1 MVLAANNRFVRDL
14 FFPAHLPQCQNTFAA
29 NAMVLAAMDDA
40 RLGLQP
46 NADVRGIVD
55 CVVFPPAQVI
65 AERRLL
71 LVP

>member
-14 FFPAHLPQCQNTFAA
+14 FFPAHLPQCQSTFAA
-29 NAMVLAAMDDA
+29 NATVLAAMDDA

-55 CVVFPPAQVI
+55 SVVFPPAQVI